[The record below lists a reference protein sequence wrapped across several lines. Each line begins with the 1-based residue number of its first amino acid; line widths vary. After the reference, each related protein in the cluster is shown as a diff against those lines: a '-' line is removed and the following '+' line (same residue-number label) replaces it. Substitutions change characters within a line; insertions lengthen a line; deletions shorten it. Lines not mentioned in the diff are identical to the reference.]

1 MAKIKPCPFCGQSA
15 QVTLGDNGTYRVRC
29 DTPACA
35 SKYSYFTK
43 EMAIKEWN
51 TRTKPRKENQNG

>member
-1 MAKIKPCPFCGQSA
+1 MAKIKPCPFCGQIGRVVLRNSA
-15 QVTLGDNGTYRVRC
+15 YKVVC

-35 SKYSYFTK
+35 SHYSYFTK

-51 TRTKPRKENQNG
+51 TRIRPKKEAQNG